1 MSHALIWTLR
11 RQPTRDGATIGEL
24 DLGSGRFCYTLEDAV
39 RERPGVQVASW
50 KVPSETAIPAGRY
63 RLAIT
68 ESARF
73 KRPLPLLLG
82 VPGFSGVRIHP
93 GNTSADTEG
102 CILVGEAVSGA
113 SVVRSRVAF
122 DELFARLKRALRVMD
137 VYLDIQ
143 NPPEADAPE
152 TLAA

>member
-1 MSHALIWTLR
+1 MSQPMVWTLR
-11 RQPTRDGATIGEL
+11 RSPTVNGATIGEL
-24 DLGSGRFCYTLEDAV
+24 DLGSGRFCYTLEDAI
-39 RERPGVQVASW
+39 REQAGVQVAAW
-50 KVPSETAIPAGRY
+50 KVPGETAIPAGRY
-63 RLAIT
+63 KLAIT

-122 DELFARLKRALRVMD
+122 DELFARLQRALRVFD
-137 VYLDIQ
+137 VFLDIQ
-143 NPPEADAPE
+143 NPPEAYAPE
-152 TLAA
+152 TMAA